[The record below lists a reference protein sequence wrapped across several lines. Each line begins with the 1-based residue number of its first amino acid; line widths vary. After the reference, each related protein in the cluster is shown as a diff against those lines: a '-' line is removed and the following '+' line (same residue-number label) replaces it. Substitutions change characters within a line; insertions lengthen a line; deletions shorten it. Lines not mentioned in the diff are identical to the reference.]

1 MLLIFSLR
9 QAGDYEAE
17 PDLNTTEVQQELI
30 DEGRNVLDAA
40 GDYLDRED
48 TEERETCPENG

>member
-17 PDLNTTEVQQELI
+17 PDLNTTEVQELI
-30 DEGRNVLDAA
+30 DEGRTFLDAA